1 MQEAIRK
8 GHIHLESNRKS
19 DPIGDPSGPD
29 GPDDRVCKGR
39 AQCGLFVL
47 PLPLQKHPVGHFLRV
62 RGTQEKVDETIAA
75 IKDGS
80 LHVFDTSKFTVTGD
94 NYELTNTQKCKI
106 VTDDEGHV
114 TSAMMVDTDKDWVAD
129 SEEGIADGYY
139 HESSYQSA
147 PSFQIR
153 IDGITELN

>member
-1 MQEAIRK
+1 MPQEIATILVQ
-8 GHIHLESNRKS
+8 I
-19 DPIGDPSGPD
+19 
-29 GPDDRVCKGR
+29 
-39 AQCGLFVL
+39 L
-47 PLPLQKHPVGHFLRV
+47 PLVLIFVVFYFLLIRPQRKKDKEVKNMLANLKVGDRITTIGGFYA
-62 RGTQEKVDETIAA
+62 TIAA

>member
-1 MQEAIRK
+1 MLAVAPTAALTSPTNVWEVFYEYAFNAVMNGETFDQ
-8 GHIHLESNRKS
+8 NW
-19 DPIGDPSGPD
+19 
-29 GPDDRVCKGR
+29 CR
-39 AQCGLFVL
+39 AMRPT
-47 PLPLQKHPVGHFLRV
+47 PLPSLRSASP
-62 RGTQEKVDETIAA
+62 RSGTQEKVDETIAA

>member
-1 MQEAIRK
+1 MLETAPTAALTSATNVWEVYYEYLFKSMMDGENPATNWSEGYNEGAVAITD
-8 GHIHLESNRKS
+8 L
-19 DPIGDPSGPD
+19 GPE
-29 GPDDRVCKGR
+29 V
-39 AQCGLFVL
+39 AE
-47 PLPLQKHPVGHFLRV
+47 
-62 RGTQEKVDETIAA
+62 GTAEKVAEVEAA
-75 IKDGS
+75 LKDGS

>member
-47 PLPLQKHPVGHFLRV
+47 PRPLQKHPVGHFLRV
-62 RGTQEKVDETIAA
+62 RADAHRAVGGAGSPAGAVVFLYAHPRVHGTPEPALLAVRR
-75 IKDGS
+75 S
-80 LHVFDTSKFTVTGD
+80 R
-94 NYELTNTQKCKI
+94 
-106 VTDDEGHV
+106 TDSG
-114 TSAMMVDTDKDWVAD
+114 
-129 SEEGIADGYY
+129 
-139 HESSYQSA
+139 Q
-147 PSFQIR
+147 
-153 IDGITELN
+153 

>member
-1 MQEAIRK
+1 MTNSLSACPPTRCVGLSGEAYCA
-8 GHIHLESNRKS
+8 
-19 DPIGDPSGPD
+19 P
-29 GPDDRVCKGR
+29 
-39 AQCGLFVL
+39 
-47 PLPLQKHPVGHFLRV
+47 
-62 RGTQEKVDETIAA
+62 GTQEKVDETIAA

-94 NYELTNTQKCKI
+94 NFELTNTQKCKI
-106 VTDDEGHV
+106 ECDAEGHV
-114 TSAMMVDTDKDWVAD
+114 TSAMMVDTDGDWVAD